1 MFQIFLSFIL
11 RLFSLEAKD
20 KNNQQVEKNLL
31 LEDVSYLLPGKERI
45 EKLLNKVIKSDQIE
59 SLVFIPKIPLRASD
73 LNIIKLREIINDEF
87 GGHKKKW
94 DLQCTEYVCYKIK
107 QMGVTINWPSDR
119 PRHGGRWADIFERN
133 KLYKITDD
141 SPKIGFAMSFA
152 DSKFNPP
159 YGHVAFV
166 ENIFN
171 DGSIK
176 ISEANWPPIRKV
188 PEGEYSERILPKA
201 KWQNQYGGRFIDF
214 SWAEKSSII
223 ENKDVSPKDIL
234 F

>member
-94 DLQCTEYVCYKIK
+94 DLQCTEYVQYRVK
-107 QMGVTINWPSDR
+107 QVLNIDINWPIKTG
-119 PRHGGRWADIFERN
+119 RHGGKWADIFE
-133 KLYKITDD
+133 KYGYYKVLNM
-141 SPKIGFAMSFA
+141 PK
-152 DSKFNPP
+152 KFCAVSLKKRHGS
-159 YGHVAFV
+159 YGHIAFV
-166 ENIFN
+166 EKVLPDNKIH
-171 DGSIK
+171 
-176 ISEANWPPIRKV
+176 ISEVNLDLK
-188 PEGEYSERILPKA
+188 GSYSEKRILSKF
-201 KWQNQYGGRFIDF
+201 KWQNEYEGRFIDF
-214 SWAEKSSII
+214 T
-223 ENKDVSPKDIL
+223 
-234 F
+234 